1 VSLGSLA
8 VPAGVPPGLG
18 GGGHTCSVLII
29 ITEDVVKGSELVD
42 QGQAIVAEALVGWL
56 GGCGWGCCCCA
67 LGLHCLLLLRLWGL
81 LGLLGGLLPGRMEV
95 RLYDKRLDA
104 KFMRLA
110 IARFPH
116 ATSAIST
123 GCKLNII
130 TSRYVHLSRGHYG
143 GGQLPAGNGQGDV

>member
-81 LGLLGGLLPGRMEV
+81 LGLLGGLLPGLRPS
-95 RLYDKRLDA
+95 
-104 KFMRLA
+104 LA
-110 IARFPH
+110 RGLGWWCPA
-116 ATSAIST
+116 ADQ
-123 GCKLNII
+123 
-130 TSRYVHLSRGHYG
+130 HLV
-143 GGQLPAGNGQGDV
+143 LAV